1 MKTDSKVEV
10 GVWQILPN
18 DLIEESKDKDVKWF
32 EESLGKDVR
41 IFVFTDF
48 CRISVIFFLKI
59 KLSFYFTKLFTEG
72 SSNSFIF
79 TWQYWIQSTRTQ
91 NRIVQSSSEFEL
103 PYYMF

>member
-48 CRISVIFFLKI
+48 CRISVIFFKRL
-59 KLSFYFTKLFTEG
+59 
-72 SSNSFIF
+72 N
-79 TWQYWIQSTRTQ
+79 
-91 NRIVQSSSEFEL
+91 
-103 PYYMF
+103 